1 MQLVYQLSRNF
12 PKNTFTPVITVFL
25 VVFWL
30 RMLAI
35 HVCTILPQMG
45 CSNAAQYNNV
55 VFPRQRLSLLRPVV
69 AEVVFALTASLAPIE
84 TPMAWIEKLD

>member
-1 MQLVYQLSRNF
+1 MQLVYQLSRNLK
-12 PKNTFTPVITVFL
+12 KNNFTTAITVFFL
-25 VVFWL
+25 AFPFHL
-30 RMLAI
+30 LAI

-45 CSNAAQYNNV
+45 YSNAAQYNNV